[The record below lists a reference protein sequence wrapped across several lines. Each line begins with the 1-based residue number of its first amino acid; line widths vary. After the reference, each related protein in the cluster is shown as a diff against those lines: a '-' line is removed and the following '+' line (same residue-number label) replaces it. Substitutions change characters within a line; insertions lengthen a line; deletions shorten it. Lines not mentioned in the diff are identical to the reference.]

1 MKTIDVN
8 IRRDNINMATLK
20 AEQNGEQNNSYYI
33 MNKVETKEL
42 RKTKRDD
49 LNGYQNTIERSI

>member
-49 LNGYQNTIERSI
+49 LNGY